1 MLSAP
6 LGKILPSGATRCH
19 DFRGGTKSLG
29 NYVPDHFV
37 CGKHCIA
44 DRGEAM
50 MMIIDPGEGRVLQA
64 LGLNA
69 LTETVYRTLLAEPD
83 RGVEQIAAKL
93 HLSEAEVREALD
105 ELLELMLLRPA
116 SDSRTL
122 RAVSPEVG
130 LIRLLAH
137 NQNQLLHRQQQ
148 LETARTAIAALS
160 AEYTDQRLDDEM
172 VVRLDSLEAV
182 RDRLEELAATAAEEC
197 LSLMRGGAVR
207 PDSIQ
212 AGKHPNQVA
221 LERGVAIRSIFQES
235 FRNDPDTL
243 RYARWLADL
252 GGSTRTVPIL
262 PMRLVI
268 VDRSI
273 ALIPSD
279 PSDGRRGALEL
290 HGAALV
296 QPLCALFE
304 ELWRNGADF
313 GQQPAPRDDQDL
325 TGSERAL
332 LQLLGQGH
340 TDESA
345 SRKLGLSLRT
355 VRRMMKDLMNRLG
368 AESRFQA
375 GAHAVRK
382 DWL

>member
-1 MLSAP
+1 M
-6 LGKILPSGATRCH
+6 
-19 DFRGGTKSLG
+19 
-29 NYVPDHFV
+29 
-37 CGKHCIA
+37 
-44 DRGEAM
+44 
-50 MMIIDPGEGRVLQA
+50 LQA

-69 LTETVYRTLLAEPD
+69 LTESVYRTLLAEPD

-105 ELLELMLLRPA
+105 ELLELTLLRPA
-116 SDSRTL
+116 SDSRNL

-130 LIRLLAH
+130 LTRLLAH

-148 LETARTAIAALS
+148 LESARTAIAALS
-160 AEYTDQRLDDEM
+160 AEYLDRRLDDEM
-172 VVRLDSLEAV
+172 VLRLDSLDAV
-182 RDRLEELAATAAEEC
+182 RDRLEELAATAQEEC

-212 AGKHPNQVA
+212 AGKHPNQLA

-252 GGSTRTVPIL
+252 GGMTRTVPLL

-279 PSDGRRGALEL
+279 PADGRRGALEL
-290 HGAALV
+290 HGAALI

-304 ELWRNGADF
+304 ELWRNGSDF
-313 GQQPAPRDDQDL
+313 GQPAARDDQDL

-355 VRRMMKDLMNRLG
+355 VRRMMKDLMDRLG

-375 GAHAVRK
+375 GAQAVRK
-382 DWL
+382 EWL

>member
-1 MLSAP
+1 M
-6 LGKILPSGATRCH
+6 
-19 DFRGGTKSLG
+19 
-29 NYVPDHFV
+29 
-37 CGKHCIA
+37 
-44 DRGEAM
+44 
-50 MMIIDPGEGRVLQA
+50 LQA

>member
-1 MLSAP
+1 M
-6 LGKILPSGATRCH
+6 
-19 DFRGGTKSLG
+19 
-29 NYVPDHFV
+29 
-37 CGKHCIA
+37 
-44 DRGEAM
+44 
-50 MMIIDPGEGRVLQA
+50 LQA

-69 LTETVYRTLLAEPD
+69 LTESVYRALLADPD
-83 RGVEQIAAKL
+83 GGVEQLATTL
-93 HLSEAEVREALD
+93 YLSEAEVREALD
-105 ELLELMLLRPA
+105 ELLELTLLRPA
-116 SDSRTL
+116 ADSRTL

-130 LIRLLAH
+130 LTRLLAR
-137 NQNQLLHRQQQ
+137 NQNQLLFRQQQ
-148 LETARTAIAALS
+148 LENARTAIEALS
-160 AEYTDQRLDDEM
+160 AEYTDRRTDDEM

-182 RDRLEELAATAAEEC
+182 RDRLEELAATATEEC

-212 AGKHPNQVA
+212 AGKHPNRLA
-221 LERGVAIRSIFQES
+221 LERGVAIRSIFQDS

-252 GGSTRTVPIL
+252 GGQTRTVPVL
-262 PMRLVI
+262 PIRLVI

-279 PSDGRRGALEL
+279 PGDGRRGALEL
-290 HGAALV
+290 HGPALV
-296 QPLCALFE
+296 QPLRALFD

-313 GQQPAPRDDQDL
+313 GQPAPRDDQDL

-332 LQLLGQGH
+332 LQLLGDGH

-345 SRKLGLSLRT
+345 ARRLGLSLRT
-355 VRRMMKDLMNRLG
+355 VRRMMQDLMNRLG

-375 GAHAVRK
+375 GAQAARN

>member
-6 LGKILPSGATRCH
+6 LRKILPSGATRCH

-44 DRGEAM
+44 DRSEAM

-105 ELLELMLLRPA
+105 ELLELTLLRPA

-160 AEYTDQRLDDEM
+160 AEYTDRRLDDEM

-345 SRKLGLSLRT
+345 GRKLGLSLRT

-375 GAHAVRK
+375 GAQAVRK